1 MMEAQRQLKRVGLEG
16 ALIRILL
23 STDGYSVVMDPQI
36 NELDIQKFKD
46 ICPTAVFA
54 IQEE

>member
-23 STDGYSVVMDPQI
+23 SADGYSVVMDPQI